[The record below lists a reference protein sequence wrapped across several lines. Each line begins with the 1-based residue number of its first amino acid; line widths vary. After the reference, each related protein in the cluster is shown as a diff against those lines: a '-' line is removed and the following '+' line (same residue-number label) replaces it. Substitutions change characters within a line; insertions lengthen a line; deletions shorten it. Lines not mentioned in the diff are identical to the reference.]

1 MYSIVVP
8 IYNEA
13 GSVSELHRRIVA
25 VFETLHEPFEVIFV
39 NDGSTDDTAKQ
50 LQTLRP
56 LTIITFRK
64 NFGQTAAIDA
74 GIKQAS
80 GDVVI
85 TLDGDLQNPPEEIP
99 KLLRYMTEHNL
110 DVVSGWRKHRHDSLM
125 KRFTSRG
132 AHWLRSLFLN
142 DGIHDSGCT
151 LKVYRRHCFQDVD
164 LHGESH
170 RFIPAILKLN
180 GFSVGELAVEHQA
193 RTVGHSNY
201 SSNRII
207 KGFVDMI
214 GLWFWRNYAHRPLH
228 LFGGVGVTLVGLGG
242 SLLVLL
248 AIARLVWEYPLSTS
262 IWPLVA
268 VLSILAGLQ
277 LFITGLI
284 AEVLT
289 KTYYSEG
296 RKPYTI
302 KSVVTHD

>member
-1 MYSIVVP
+1 M
-8 IYNEA
+8 YNEA

-39 NDGSTDDTAKQ
+39 NDGSMDDTAQQ

-99 KLLRYMTEHNL
+99 KLLHYMTEHNL
-110 DVVSGWRKHRHDSLM
+110 DVVSGWRKQRHDGLM
-125 KRFTSRG
+125 KRFASRG

-180 GFSVGELAVEHQA
+180 GFSVGELIVEHQA
-193 RTVGHSNY
+193 RITGRSNY
-201 SSNRII
+201 SSDRII
-207 KGFVDMI
+207 KGFVDII
-214 GLWFWRNYAHRPLH
+214 GLWFWRNYSHRPLH
-228 LFGGVGVTLVGLGG
+228 LFGGVGVVLVGLGG

-248 AIARLVWEYPLSTS
+248 AIARLIWEYPLSTS